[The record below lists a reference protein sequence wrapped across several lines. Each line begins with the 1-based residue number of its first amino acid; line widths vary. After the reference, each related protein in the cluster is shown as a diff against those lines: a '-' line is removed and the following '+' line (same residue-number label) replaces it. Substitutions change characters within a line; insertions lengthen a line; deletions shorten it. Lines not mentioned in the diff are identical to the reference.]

1 MRWKSAL
8 NGKWLLIYFLMAAS
22 TFAGARLITPA
33 AAPQAGVEGFIQM
46 GFYDLMSR
54 RKEIYD
60 SHMQTVNHAT
70 LTTITNPNDNRFV
83 LKGKF
88 SEINEQNGKRF
99 YSYTPIYYS
108 TAQKGLMIDGLV
120 DMLLHID
127 FWMQPVYVGNKQLV
141 VGQSGAIFLYPLRK

>member
-1 MRWKSAL
+1 MRWKPVL
-8 NGKWLLIYFLMAAS
+8 NWKWLLSYLLIAIAI
-22 TFAGARLITPA
+22 FAGVHTLR
-33 AAPQAGVEGFIQM
+33 APVKAQASVEGFLQL

-60 SHMQTVNHAT
+60 SHMQTVNHAI
-70 LTTITNPNDNRFV
+70 LTTITSPNDNRFV

-88 SEINEQNGKRF
+88 SEINEQDGKRF

-120 DMLLHID
+120 DMLMHID
-127 FWMQPVYVGNKQLV
+127 FWMQPVYVGNMPLV
-141 VGQSGAIFLYPLRK
+141 VGQSGAIFLYPLNR

>member
-8 NGKWLLIYFLMAAS
+8 NGKWLLVYFLMAAS

-33 AAPQAGVEGFIQM
+33 AAPQAGVEGFIQL

-88 SEINEQNGKRF
+88 SEINER
-99 YSYTPIYYS
+99 
-108 TAQKGLMIDGLV
+108 LC
-120 DMLLHID
+120 
-127 FWMQPVYVGNKQLV
+127 
-141 VGQSGAIFLYPLRK
+141 